1 MAGVMAGDRDVY
13 ASLKFEE
20 TELRLGLPGDG
31 ESVKSSGKRGFAE
44 TVDLELNLPAGAAK
58 EAVAGA
64 GAGGGQGEKV
74 MKSGNHVN
82 DKEKN
87 LLAGG
92 ADPAKPPAP
101 K

>member
-1 MAGVMAGDRDVY
+1 MAGVIAGERDVERY

-58 EAVAGA
+58 EAVACS
-64 GAGGGQGEKV
+64 GGGQGEKV
-74 MKSGNHVN
+74 MRSGNVN
-82 DKEKN
+82 KEKN
-87 LLAGG
+87 LLAGV
-92 ADPAKPPAP
+92 ADPAKPPAL

>member
-1 MAGVMAGDRDVY
+1 MAGVIAGEREVERY

-31 ESVKSSGKRGFAE
+31 ESAKSSGKRGFAE

-64 GAGGGQGEKV
+64 GGGQGEKV
-74 MKSGNHVN
+74 MKGGNVK
-82 DKEKN
+82 KEKN